1 MKSSLLVGAITFWC
15 SFLFAANQGLP
26 PKSWWGEAE
35 PIYLIEQKNAYSV
48 AQERKLFDEMHFQC
62 SESKELVND
71 SQKLKSIP
79 CSKYEVPVFSA
90 SIDLSKNKQWSKL
103 KSLMLVN
110 DKVHYY
116 SAPPF
121 SGSFGYILVRDNVI
135 IYTMVLGDR

>member
-1 MKSSLLVGAITFWC
+1 MKSSLLVGTLTFWC

-35 PIYLIEQKNAYSV
+35 PIYLIEQENASSV
-48 AQERKLFDEMHFQC
+48 AQERKLFDKMHFQC
-62 SESKELVND
+62 SESKKLVND
-71 SQKLKSIP
+71 SQKIKSIP

-90 SIDLSKNKQWSKL
+90 SIDLSKNKRWSKL

-116 SAPPF
+116 SASPF

-135 IYTMVLGDR
+135 IYTIVLGDK